1 MINAYTEYGIPLGE
15 AFQLR
20 DDLLGVFGDPS
31 QTGKPAGD
39 DLREGKRT
47 VLMAVTMDRASKSQL
62 DKIQAKFGD
71 PNMTAEQVST
81 LQEIIINTG
90 ADSHIE
96 SMITRL
102 TDSALSALTHGG
114 ISTLGVDLLTDL
126 AIIATNRKI

>member
-1 MINAYTEYGIPLGE
+1 
-15 AFQLR
+15 
-20 DDLLGVFGDPS
+20 
-31 QTGKPAGD
+31 
-39 DLREGKRT
+39 
-47 VLMAVTMDRASKSQL
+47 
-62 DKIQAKFGD
+62 
-71 PNMTAEQVST
+71 MTAEQVST